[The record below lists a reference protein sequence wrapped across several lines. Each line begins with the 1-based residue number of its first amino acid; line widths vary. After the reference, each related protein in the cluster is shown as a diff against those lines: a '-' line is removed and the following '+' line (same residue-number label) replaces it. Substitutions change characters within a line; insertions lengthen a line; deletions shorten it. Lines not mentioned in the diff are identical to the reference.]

1 MDHLLHLPLPLSLQ
15 RLHFAVTL
23 FSDTLLSLLSRSDQE
38 AFTSFVKCD
47 GGGVEE
53 VHDKLMKSIK
63 KGSVSGG
70 DVRFNTARRG
80 SVGAVNSATVKSS
93 QNTNVIPVVGAI
105 NTNEEDVG
113 SPETDLPESPNV
125 VDGGPRDANHR

>member
-53 VHDKLMKSIK
+53 VHDKLIK
-63 KGSVSGG
+63 KMNKTSVVVSA
-70 DVRFNTARRG
+70 ARR
-80 SVGAVNSATVKSS
+80 
-93 QNTNVIPVVGAI
+93 VVGSTKIASNN
-105 NTNEEDVG
+105 NTTDEDA
-113 SPETDLPESPNV
+113 STPETDLPESPTSSS
-125 VDGGPRDANHR
+125 DR